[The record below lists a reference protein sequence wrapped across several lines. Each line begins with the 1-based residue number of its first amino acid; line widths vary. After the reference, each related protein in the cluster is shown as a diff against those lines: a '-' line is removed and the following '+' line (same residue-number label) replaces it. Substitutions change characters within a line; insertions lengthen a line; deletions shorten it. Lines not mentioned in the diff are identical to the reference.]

1 MAKSK
6 YQPPKVV
13 QEEHQEFFKKI
24 GSRLKEIREA
34 RDVTIT
40 QLSTNLKISRNNIP
54 RLESGE
60 IYFNSLTLIRV
71 LDYFNIDPI
80 KFFKDL

>member
-24 GSRLKEIREA
+24 GSKLKEIREA

-40 QLSTNLKISRNNIP
+40 QLSTHLKISRNNLP

-60 IYFNSLTLIRV
+60 IYFNTLTLLRI
-71 LDYFNIDPI
+71 LDFFDIDPI
-80 KFFKDL
+80 QFFKDL